1 MNIGFDVIF
10 DRLIS
15 CLIIEDVIKQKSH
28 SPPIIVP
35 QIGEKHKKKKEESD
49 VAVSTMSTEEP
60 QPLNNENHFIYGND
74 LPEEV
79 RHIIIKCQQIQ
90 MKLLCCQSERMKH
103 WQNNIQL
110 SPKGRWLVV
119 VIYRDK
125 KRQGIYIHR
134 SSWTQRGS

>member
-10 DRLIS
+10 DLLIS

-35 QIGEKHKKKKEESD
+35 QIGEKHKKKKESD

-60 QPLNNENHFIYGND
+60 QPLNNENHFTDGNN

-79 RHIIIKCQQIQ
+79 RHIIIKWTNPNEIV
-90 MKLLCCQSERMKH
+90 
-103 WQNNIQL
+103 L
-110 SPKGRWLVV
+110 SVGKNETLA
-119 VIYRDK
+119 K
-125 KRQGIYIHR
+125 
-134 SSWTQRGS
+134 

>member
-28 SPPIIVP
+28 NPPIIVP
-35 QIGEKHKKKKEESD
+35 QIGEKHQKKKESD

-60 QPLNNENHFIYGND
+60 QPLNNENHFIDGND

-79 RHIIIKCQQIQ
+79 RHIIIK
-90 MKLLCCQSERMKH
+90 
-103 WQNNIQL
+103 
-110 SPKGRWLVV
+110 
-119 VIYRDK
+119 
-125 KRQGIYIHR
+125 
-134 SSWTQRGS
+134 

>member
-35 QIGEKHKKKKEESD
+35 QIGEKHKKKKKKKESD

-60 QPLNNENHFIYGND
+60 QPLNNENHFIDGND

-79 RHIIIKCQQIQ
+79 RHIIK
-90 MKLLCCQSERMKH
+90 KLLSVNK
-103 WQNNIQL
+103 
-110 SPKGRWLVV
+110 SK
-119 VIYRDK
+119 
-125 KRQGIYIHR
+125 
-134 SSWTQRGS
+134 

>member
-35 QIGEKHKKKKEESD
+35 QIGEKHKKKESD
-49 VAVSTMSTEEP
+49 VAVSTMSTKES
-60 QPLNNENHFIYGND
+60 QPLKNEKHLIDGND

-79 RHIIIKCQQIQ
+79 RHIII
-90 MKLLCCQSERMKH
+90 R
-103 WQNNIQL
+103 
-110 SPKGRWLVV
+110 
-119 VIYRDK
+119 
-125 KRQGIYIHR
+125 
-134 SSWTQRGS
+134 